1 MRRTILVLSRQ
12 KPHLVFVL
20 GLSIL
25 SGVGFAVAPEK
36 SVDPDV
42 PLIAQQVWA
51 WTISTT
57 GLLGLLGILWQR
69 WSVERGMLLERGA
82 LLVQSGVV
90 VVYAGVIVAYLG
102 WGATVSVAVALWWV
116 VTNIWEA
123 RLIRRDLERMEEVPV
138 GLHQ

>member
-51 WTISTT
+51 GVVSIT

-69 WSVERGMLLERGA
+69 WSVERGMLLERGS
-82 LLVQSGVV
+82 LLIQSGAIVI
-90 VVYAGVIVAYLG
+90 YAVVIVVYLG
-102 WGATVSVAVALWWV
+102 WGATIAVLVAIWWIG
-116 VTNIWEA
+116 TNIWEA
-123 RLIRRDLERMEEVPV
+123 RLIRKDLERMEEVPV